1 MDELE
6 IAQSF
11 DATGKA
17 YQELGAGFLGE
28 YGRQLLDR
36 LALQRDTRFV
46 DLGCGPGTLISLAE
60 RTIRDGEAVG
70 IDLSRTQ
77 LEIARERF
85 RRSRLRPRF
94 IHESAAAT
102 TLPERHAT
110 AVGLSFV
117 LPYADAPVRLL
128 REAVRISRPGGRV
141 AASVWGSPFFGAAGE
156 RLWNQIQRREL
167 RLAEVDGRYDPQR
180 LAQLAFRAELED
192 VTVEEFE
199 REVWWDDFDQWWSTL
214 DAFALLPTE
223 EPETL
228 AEIRTDLTRD
238 DRVIAPDGAV
248 RSALKVWLLS
258 ATVGKTRA
266 D

>member
-85 RRSRLRPRF
+85 RRSKLRPRF

-128 REAVRISRPGGRV
+128 REAGTHLAARRAGRC
-141 AASVWGSPFFGAAGE
+141 E
-156 RLWNQIQRREL
+156 RLGQPLLRRRRRAIVES
-167 RLAEVDGRYDPQR
+167 DP
-180 LAQLAFRAELED
+180 
-192 VTVEEFE
+192 
-199 REVWWDDFDQWWSTL
+199 
-214 DAFALLPTE
+214 
-223 EPETL
+223 
-228 AEIRTDLTRD
+228 
-238 DRVIAPDGAV
+238 AP
-248 RSALKVWLLS
+248 
-258 ATVGKTRA
+258 
-266 D
+266 